1 MRLVLGGKL
10 LLAKQRRCA
19 WRYRYAL
26 LLFALMCAA
35 IGCTPS
41 KYRQQADADADR
53 LTDQKSAMAGIEPAS
68 YRIDIDPRSRMFDPN
83 DPDCEPMPPDDPTS
97 NLLMQRVDHKKGS
110 KLWKKLPKTPF
121 VENPAW
127 TDYLP
132 VNEKGEIELDL
143 VGAVEMGVLNSP
155 RYQGELEQLYL
166 SALDVSFE
174 RFRFDCQF
182 FGGSDVLFA
191 AAGEDLGGTSD
202 FTVTNSLSMQKLS
215 ATGNELVVNFANSL
229 VWQFAGSDTYSN
241 NTLLDFTMVQP
252 LLRGA
257 GRTRVLERLTLSE
270 RNLLANVRAMERFRE
285 AYYVS
290 IVTGQDPG
298 QGPSRRGGV
307 FGSGL
312 TGFTGVGG
320 VGFGGLGGGF
330 FGQGGGQGNNGGN
343 FTGGAGAQGSGGYL
357 GLLQSAQVI
366 RNQYANVAA
375 LRDSVAQLE
384 ASYEAGRIDRFQ
396 VDLAK
401 QALFNAQSQLLTAE
415 NSYRAFLESFLVNL
429 GLPPELDVRI
439 RDSLIDDLNLLDPTL
454 DELQQR
460 VNRVLME
467 LRQLREVEEE
477 RARAAIAGQPVIP
490 NVPERADSELA
501 AQLPTIMTQAKEL
514 ESAVAERI
522 AVVHEDFAKLEE
534 ALPKRRESL
543 ARLAMRPE
551 LAEVNIDRDLFS
563 VERLNTQ
570 VERQVAELHSLET
583 RLTKTTGELSQYV
596 DGSRPADRDT
606 LNLLVRTFTDLSGQ
620 LLELSLAQAGARLET
635 ISFEP
640 VELTNEQALAIAATY
655 RQDWMNARAALVDSW
670 RLIYFNANDLR
681 SDLDIVFSG
690 DVTNQDDN
698 PFSLSS
704 ARGNLRVGLQFDGA
718 LTRMAERNIYRQSLI
733 EFQQARRTYYQFR
746 DGVYL
751 GLRNTLR
758 QIRLNELN
766 FELRR
771 AAVQTAISQVDL
783 TQMRLSEPP
792 QPGETAVFDNN
803 TARDLVQ
810 ALGDLLNVQNDF
822 LSVWVNHYVQQ
833 LSLELDLGLM
843 DVARNGV
850 RIENNVPFQTYLI
863 GLPCNS
869 TDLGL
874 AARALDLGGPA
885 NLLQPEALEPVWPL
899 PFEQVPAEPLPAGEE
914 SLPVPDDPPP
924 MLPEE
929 AAADSGV
936 IHASAAVSLADDADL
951 PNPLRQGKSIAEPT
965 LVPLAFPVLPGEY
978 SNPAT
983 QE

>member
-1 MRLVLGGKL
+1 MRLLLGGKL
-10 LLAKQRRCA
+10 LIAKLRDRALRYRCA
-19 WRYRYAL
+19 LLMAFAL
-26 LLFALMCAA
+26 LVVL
-35 IGCTPS
+35 GCTPS
-41 KYRQQADADADR
+41 KYRQKADADADR
-53 LTDQKSAMAGIEPAS
+53 LTDQKSAMAGIEPGS
-68 YRIDIDPRSRMFDPN
+68 FRIDIDPRSRMFDPN
-83 DPDCEPMPPDDPTS
+83 NPDCEPMPPDDPTS
-97 NLLMQRVDHKKGS
+97 DLLMQRVDHKKGS

-132 VNEKGEIELDL
+132 VNEKGEIMLDL

-182 FGGSDVLFA
+182 FGGTDVLFA
-191 AAGEDLGGTSD
+191 AAGEDLGGASD
-202 FTVTNSLSMQKLS
+202 FTVTNALSVQKLS

-229 VWQFAGSDTYSN
+229 VWQFAGSDSYSN

-270 RNLLANVRAMERFRE
+270 RNLLANVREMERFRE

-415 NSYRAFLESFLVNL
+415 NSYRVFLESFLVNL
-429 GLPPELDVRI
+429 GLPPELDVNI
-439 RDSLIDDLNLLDPTL
+439 RDNLIDDLNLLDPTL
-454 DELQQR
+454 EELQQR
-460 VNRVLME
+460 VNRVLTE
-467 LRQLREVEEE
+467 LRLLREAEEQ
-477 RARAAIAGQPVIP
+477 RAQAAVVGQPVIP
-490 NVPERADSELA
+490 NMPENAEGELA
-501 AQLPTIMTQAKEL
+501 APLSTIMTEAKAL
-514 ESAVAERI
+514 ESTVAERI
-522 AVVHEDFAKLEE
+522 AAVHEDFAKLQE
-534 ALPKRRESL
+534 ALPQRRESL
-543 ARLAMRPE
+543 TRLATRPE
-551 LAEVNIDRDLFS
+551 LANVNVDRDLFS
-563 VERLNTQ
+563 VERLNAQ
-570 VERQVAELHSLET
+570 VERQVTELTNLET

-596 DGSRPADRDT
+596 DGSRPSDRDT

-640 VELTNEQALAIAATY
+640 IELSNEQALAIAATY

-690 DVTNQDDN
+690 DVRNDN
-698 PFSLSS
+698 NDPLSLNS
-704 ARGNLRVGLQFDGA
+704 ARGNLRVGVQFDGA
-718 LTRMAERNIYRQSLI
+718 LTRVAERNIYRQSLI

-746 DGVYL
+746 DGIYL
-751 GLRNTLR
+751 DLRNTLR

-771 AAVQTAISQVDL
+771 AAVQTAIAQVDL
-783 TQMRLSEPP
+783 TQLRLSEPP
-792 QPGETAVFDNN
+792 QPGETALFDNN

-843 DVARNGV
+843 DVAPNGI
-850 RIENNVPFQTYLI
+850 RIENNVPLQTYLI

-874 AARALDLGGPA
+874 AAQKLDLGGPA
-885 NLLQPEALEPVWPL
+885 SLSQPETPEPIWPL
-899 PFEQVPAEPLPAGEE
+899 PVEEIPAEPLPAGEE
-914 SLPVPDDPPP
+914 TLPAPDDPPP
-924 MLPEE
+924 VLPEE
-929 AAADSGV
+929 AEVDNDV
-936 IHASAAVSLADDADL
+936 IRATATEPLADADL
-951 PNPLRQGKSIAEPT
+951 PNPLRAGKSVAEPT
-965 LVPLAFPVLPGEY
+965 LVPLAFPLSVEEY
-978 SNPAT
+978 PDPHVR
-983 QE
+983 E

>member
-1 MRLVLGGKL
+1 MRLFFGGEL
-10 LLAKQRRCA
+10 PIVEQRFCA
-19 WRYRYAL
+19 WRYPYVLSIMIVVCLA
-26 LLFALMCAA
+26 M
-35 IGCTPS
+35 GCTPS
-41 KYRQQADADADR
+41 KYRQKADADADC

-68 YRIDIDPRSRMFDPN
+68 FRIDIDPRSRMFDPN

-110 KLWKKLPKTPF
+110 KLWGKLPKTPF
-121 VENPAW
+121 VDNPAW

-132 VNEKGEIELDL
+132 VNEDGEVVIDL

-191 AAGEDLGGTSD
+191 AAGEDFGGASD
-202 FTVTNSLSMQKLS
+202 FTVTNGMSLQKLS
-215 ATGNELVVNFANSL
+215 ACGNELVVNFANSL

-270 RNLLANVRAMERFRE
+270 RNLLANVREMERFRE

-330 FGQGGGQGNNGGN
+330 FGQGGGQGGNGGN

-375 LRDSVAQLE
+375 LRDSVLQLE
-384 ASYEAGRIDRFQ
+384 ASYDAGRIDRFQ

-415 NSYRAFLESFLVNL
+415 NQYRTFLEFFLTNL
-429 GLPPELDVRI
+429 GLPPELDVMI
-439 RDSLIDDLNLLDPTL
+439 RDGLIDDLNLLDPTL
-454 DELQQR
+454 EELQQR
-460 VNRVLME
+460 VSGILN
-467 LRQLREVEEE
+467 QLRMLREMDEQQ
-477 RARAAIAGQPVIP
+477 AQAAAAEQPVIP
-490 NVPERADSELA
+490 NVPESAVRELTESLA
-501 AQLPTIMTQAKEL
+501 TIMT
-514 ESAVAERI
+514 ESRQVGSVVAERI
-522 AVVHEDFAKLEE
+522 AAVQEDFARLQE
-534 ALPKRRESL
+534 ALPKRRKSL
-543 ARLAMRPE
+543 TRLATRPE
-551 LAEVNIDRDLFS
+551 LAEVNVDPDLFS
-563 VERLNTQ
+563 VERLNAQ
-570 VERQVAELHSLET
+570 IERQSNDLNSLEL
-583 RLTKTTGELSQYV
+583 RLTKTTTELSRLV
-596 DGSRPADRDT
+596 EGDREPDRDT
-606 LNLLVRTFTDLSGQ
+606 LNLLVRAFTDLSGQ
-620 LLELSLAQAGARLET
+620 LLELSLAQAGARLESIT
-635 ISFEP
+635 FDP
-640 VELTNEQALAIAATY
+640 VELTNEQALAIAAVY
-655 RQDWMNARAALVDSW
+655 RQDWMNARASLVDSW
-670 RLIYFNANDLR
+670 RLIYFNANDLK
-681 SDLDIVFSG
+681 SDLNIVFSG
-690 DVTNQDDN
+690 DVRNHDDN

-704 ARGNLRVGLQFDGA
+704 ARGNLRVGVEFDGA
-718 LTRMAERNIYRQSLI
+718 LTRVAERNIYRQSLI

-746 DGVYL
+746 DNVYL
-751 GLRNTLR
+751 DLRNTLR

-822 LSVWVNHYVQQ
+822 LSVWVNQYVQQ
-833 LSLELDLGLM
+833 LSLELDLGVM
-843 DVARNGV
+843 DVAPNGL
-850 RIENNVPFQTYLI
+850 RIENNVPLETYLI

-874 AARALDLGGPA
+874 AARDLDLTGPA
-885 NLLQPEALEPVWPL
+885 NLLQPESLEPVWPL
-899 PFEQVPAEPLPAGEE
+899 PVEQAPTEDLPMNQDTLPAPDV
-914 SLPVPDDPPP
+914 LPPFLPQGASADD
-924 MLPEE
+924 
-929 AAADSGV
+929 GV
-936 IHASAAVSLADDADL
+936 IHASAFGPPADADL
-951 PNPLRQGKSIAEPT
+951 PNPLRQGKSVVEAT
-965 LVPLAFPVLPGEY
+965 LVPLAFPVSPKEFRN
-978 SNPAT
+978 STT